1 MSIED
6 IYHID
11 KARARAS
18 FGRAAETY
26 DAAAVLQKQV
36 REEMLNRLDL
46 VTITPHMILDAGCG
60 TGLASHALQRRFTKS
75 QVVSLDFA
83 YPMLQKTR
91 QTRGAV
97 SFKHQRFEQQVKS
110 LFTSLLRGNL
120 FGNSLFGRAKQSLI
134 CADIEALPL
143 ASASAGLVWSNLA
156 IQWCN
161 DLDAALQEFHRVL
174 QPEGLLMFSTF
185 GPDTLKE
192 LRAATGAANANAY
205 TSVSRFIDL
214 HDIGDAMVRAG
225 FNAPV
230 LDVERFTLTYDDVKS
245 VMRDLKSIGAH
256 NATDGRAR
264 GLLGRSFFAKL
275 EAQYEQFRQGTKSQ
289 GGKLPATF
297 EVVYGHAWRG
307 KDKPELDSGV
317 SPINFIPRTK

>member
-1 MSIED
+1 MIDD

-11 KARARAS
+11 KKRARAS
-18 FGRAAETY
+18 FGRAADTY
-26 DAAAVLQKQV
+26 DAAAILQKQV

-46 VTITPHMILDAGCG
+46 VKLNPAVILDAGCG
-60 TGLASHALQRRFTKS
+60 TGAASHALQKRFAKS

-83 YPMLQKTR
+83 LPMLQKTR
-91 QTRGAV
+91 KIRNDVGMLGQI
-97 SFKHQRFEQQVKS
+97 KN
-110 LFTSLLRGNL
+110 LLSGT
-120 FGNSLFGRAKQSLI
+120 KQSLI
-134 CADIEALPL
+134 CADIESLPI
-143 ASASAGLVWSNLA
+143 ANASAGLVWSNLA

-161 DLDAALQEFHRVL
+161 DLDLALQEFHRVL

-192 LRAATGAANANAY
+192 LRIATQSKNAGDGF
-205 TSVSRFIDL
+205 TSVSRFIDM
-214 HDIGDAMVRAG
+214 HDIGDALVRAG
-225 FNAPV
+225 FSAPV

-264 GLLGRSFFAKL
+264 GLLGRGFLKNL
-275 EAQYEQFRQGTKSQ
+275 EAAYEQFRFGTKSD

-307 KDKPELDSGV
+307 KDKPTFDDGV
-317 SPINFIPRTK
+317 SPVTFKPRSI